1 MIETLVLVDEG
12 GNEIGRGE
20 KLKVHQDGLLHRA
33 FSIFIFD
40 LGGRLLLQQRAFGK
54 YHSGGLWTNTCC
66 GHPRPGES
74 TSAAAHRRLHEEMG
88 FDCELDEVTTLV
100 YREPVPSDD
109 NLVEHEFDHVFVG
122 VFNSSPSP
130 DASEASDWKWAEI
143 EPLLLEMETEP
154 GKFTVWFRKIVN
166 ELDTQAGNNWL
177 AAQSMGALEAVNG
190 YQNKILPRVSRTF
203 ALTIPQ
209 LPPGL
214 CTVVANAYLLCRI
227 ADTIEDEPALTS
239 QQKFHYEHAF
249 IDVVAGRANAESFS
263 RELSNLLTDRTLEAE
278 RDLVRNLPLV
288 LQVYGRLNPV
298 QKNAIVDCLEVMGR
312 GMSLFQGESS
322 LNGLATRKDLDR
334 YCYCVAGV
342 VGEMLTTLFIDFDA
356 SLEAQRTRLLRL
368 SVSTGIGLQLTNI
381 LKDRWDDEQ
390 RGVCWLPR
398 DLFARHAAPGQPD
411 FDDAR
416 AISELIGTAH
426 AHLRLALDYA
436 LLIPAN
442 HVGIRCFVLW
452 AVGFALLTL
461 QKIHLHPGIRRGDQ
475 YKVSHQDVG
484 RVMNMIRLYAH
495 SDASLR
501 TLFKA
506 ASRGLPLTALNV
518 EWNQHISPIST
529 LARSSWGVD
538 EPQER
543 LDTVSPLTIGDPFSD
558 RQERRE
564 S

>member
-12 GNEIGRGE
+12 GNEIGHGE
-20 KLKVHQDGLLHRA
+20 KLKVHQDGQLHRA

-40 LGGRLLLQQRAFGK
+40 LGGRLLLQQRAPGK

-88 FDCELDEVTTLV
+88 FDCLLDEITTLV

-109 NLVEHEFDHVFVG
+109 NLVEHEFDHVFIG
-122 VFNSSPSP
+122 IFNSSPSP
-130 DASEASDWKWAEI
+130 NADEASDWKWADI
-143 EPLLLEMETEP
+143 APLILEMETKP

-166 ELDTQAGNNWL
+166 ELDTQVGNNWL
-177 AAQSMGALEAVNG
+177 AAQSLSALEAVNR
-190 YQNKILPRVSRTF
+190 YQNEILPRVSRTF

-214 CTVVANAYLLCRI
+214 STVVANAYLLCRI
-227 ADTIEDEPALTS
+227 ADTIEDEPALTN

-249 IDVVAGRANAESFS
+249 IDVVAGRANAELFS
-263 RELSNLLTDRTLEAE
+263 RELAELLTDRTLEAE

-288 LQVYGRLNPV
+288 LQVFERMNPV
-298 QKNAIVDCLEVMGR
+298 QKHAIVDCLGVMGR
-312 GMSLFQGESS
+312 GMYLFQCESS
-322 LNGLATRKDLDR
+322 LNGLATREDLDR

-342 VGEMLTTLFIDFDA
+342 VGEMLTKFFIDFDA
-356 SLEAQRTRLLRL
+356 SLEAQRTILLRL

-398 DLFARHAAPGQPD
+398 DLFARQAASVHPD

-436 LLIPAN
+436 LLIPAK
-442 HVGIRCFVLW
+442 HAGIRCFVLW
-452 AVGFALLTL
+452 AVGLALLTL
-461 QKIHLHPGIRRGDQ
+461 QKVHKHPQARPGEV
-475 YKVSHQDVG
+475 YKVSHQGVAK
-484 RVMNMIRLYAH
+484 VMHMTRMYAH
-495 SDASLR
+495 SEASLR

-506 ASRGLPLTALNV
+506 ASRRLPLTSLNV
-518 EWNQHISPIST
+518 ECSQHFYSDS
-529 LARSSWGVD
+529 LLQWS
-538 EPQER
+538 ER
-543 LDTVSPLTIGDPFSD
+543 P
-558 RQERRE
+558 
-564 S
+564 